1 MPDPDV
7 RRDAVGAARLLAVD
21 DVSWGI
27 GAVGCRVDVYVRG
40 RMLPQSTDYWD
51 CNWLESDI
59 VVDVGA
65 FHGKIAAA
73 LRIDELQRFRRE
85 LEVVYLTVAG
95 TAHLASLE
103 EWITLDVQ
111 VDAFGHV
118 GVDGQIR
125 DQPGTGNRLLFH
137 IAELDQTDLPPVI
150 EGLTAIEAA
159 YPILGMPD

>member
-1 MPDPDV
+1 M
-7 RRDAVGAARLLAVD
+7 D

-51 CNWLESDI
+51 GNWLESDI
-59 VVDVGA
+59 AVDVGA

-73 LRIDELQRFRRE
+73 LRVDELQRFRKE
-85 LEVVYLTVAG
+85 LEVLYLTVAG
-95 TAHLASLE
+95 AARLVSLE
-103 EWITLDVQ
+103 EWITLEVK
-111 VDAFGHV
+111 VDAWGHITV
-118 GVDGQIR
+118 NGEVQDR
-125 DQPGTGNRLLFH
+125 PGMGNRLLFH

-159 YPILGMPD
+159 YPILDLPD

>member
-1 MPDPDV
+1 M
-7 RRDAVGAARLLAVD
+7 D

-27 GAVGCRVDVYVRG
+27 GPVGCRVDVYVRG

-51 CNWLESDI
+51 GNWLESDI

-73 LRIDELQRFRRE
+73 LRVDELQRFRKE
-85 LEVVYLTVAG
+85 LEVLYLTVAG
-95 TAHLASLE
+95 SAHLASLE
-103 EWITLDVQ
+103 EWITLDVK
-111 VDAFGHV
+111 VDPWGHLTV
-118 GVDGQIR
+118 NGEVR
-125 DQPGTGNRLLFH
+125 DRPGMGNRLLFH

-159 YPILGMPD
+159 YPILDQPD

>member
-1 MPDPDV
+1 M
-7 RRDAVGAARLLAVD
+7 D

-40 RMLPQSTDYWD
+40 RMLPRSTDYWD
-51 CNWLESDI
+51 GNWLESDI

-73 LRIDELQRFRRE
+73 LRIDELQRFRKE
-85 LEVVYLTVAG
+85 LEIVYLTVAG
-95 TAHLASLE
+95 AAHLASLE
-103 EWITLDVQ
+103 EWITLHVN
-111 VDAFGHV
+111 VNAFGHL

>member
-1 MPDPDV
+1 
-7 RRDAVGAARLLAVD
+7 VD

-51 CNWLESDI
+51 GNWLESDI

-95 TAHLASLE
+95 RAHLASLE
-103 EWITLDVQ
+103 EWITLDVK

-118 GVDGQIR
+118 GVDGQIQ

>member
-1 MPDPDV
+1 
-7 RRDAVGAARLLAVD
+7 VD

-51 CNWLESDI
+51 GNWLESDI

-73 LRIDELQRFRRE
+73 LRVDELQRFRKE

-95 TAHLASLE
+95 AAHLASLE
-103 EWITLDVQ
+103 EWITLDVK
-111 VDAFGHV
+111 VDAWGHLT
-118 GVDGQIR
+118 VDGEIQDR
-125 DQPGTGNRLLFH
+125 PGMGNRLSFH

-159 YPILGMPD
+159 YPILDQPD